1 MEKEIL
7 NRENVYETFYNLFKE
22 VVEDY
27 GYDLSLFEDYVEEY
41 TIRSTEN
48 TLESMKKYC
57 HKKDTRMSGNFCNIR
72 EDWEYT
78 YDFIG
83 SEVKPW
89 GKFDDV
95 IKSIDDGTI
104 SDEDLE
110 KFQTWV
116 FDWYFR
122 AFGTWGLKY
131 NFGEFI
137 GEIAYEFER
146 EGVLET
152 A

>member
-1 MEKEIL
+1 MKEFM
-7 NRENVYETFYNLFKE
+7 NRDEVYEIFLNLLKE

-27 GYDLSLFEDYVEEY
+27 GYDYGLCESFVEESAFY
-41 TIRSTEN
+41 KTEE
-48 TLESMKKYC
+48 TLRSMKKYC
-57 HKKDTRMSGNFCNIR
+57 HQKDTRMCGNFCNIR

-95 IKSIDDGTI
+95 VKSIDDETI
-104 SDEDLE
+104 SDEDLR
-110 KFQTWV
+110 KFHTWTL
-116 FDWYFR
+116 DWFFR

-131 NFGEFI
+131 NFGDELSSYM
-137 GEIAYEFER
+137 EEFED
-146 EGVLET
+146 EDED
-152 A
+152 AA